1 MLAGETKHIKEC
13 KFAPSLHFILAFDWM
28 IASTLEIGIK
38 TKSDKIQGC
47 KYLDFVGSIFLFL
60 CSIILFYVGL
70 QFLVCSSAICNQRLA
85 ATAFR
90 LS

>member
-1 MLAGETKHIKEC
+1 MGKSDLSTTKRKKTAKTKSRTTLKQRGEEVEKLAGETKHIKEC

-47 KYLDFVGSIFLFL
+47 NIW
-60 CSIILFYVGL
+60 IL
-70 QFLVCSSAICNQRLA
+70 
-85 ATAFR
+85 
-90 LS
+90 